1 MKLISKTY
9 LTALGAA
16 VLGSVLFTPRAEAVQ
31 LTGDVTIN
39 GDVKYNTTDLG
50 TATIAVQFGLLDSFG
65 VLAGNP
71 VVVSNSGDFVLLA
84 PVAAPATFGANISLN
99 SGASQLLY
107 TLPSGLT
114 FTLTSSTIAGQS
126 ASFLN
131 VTGTGTLTA
140 PGFDATPGVFT
151 LASTSAGGASQATF
165 GFTSNTAARPAGVP
179 DGGSALALLGVAVLG
194 LEAARRKFSQL
205 M

>member
-1 MKLISKTY
+1 MKFTSKTY
-9 LTALGAA
+9 LALGAA
-16 VLGSVLFTPRAEAVQ
+16 VLGTALLTPRADAVQ

-39 GDVKYNTTDLG
+39 GDVRYNTTNLA
-50 TATIAVQFGLLDSFG
+50 TATQAVAFGLTSTSG
-65 VLAGNP
+65 VLAGSP
-71 VVVSNSGDFVLLA
+71 MVVSSSGNFVLLA
-84 PVAAPATFGANISLN
+84 PVLTPALFGTNINLN

-131 VTGTGTLTA
+131 VNGTGTITA
-140 PGFDATPGVFT
+140 PGFDATPGVFS
-151 LASTSAGGASQATF
+151 LASTSAGGAQQATF

-179 DGGSALALLGVAVLG
+179 DGGSALALLGLAVLG
-194 LEAARRKFSQL
+194 VEVVRRKVGSL
-205 M
+205 V